1 MEMKLL
7 KLVLL
12 CKEGEERVPFSP
24 KLSFFHGE
32 MSTGKST
39 VVEMVNYCLGASL
52 VRTPAVTSEV
62 VGVQLLL
69 EAGGNE
75 TLIER
80 SIDASGRVTVS
91 WKRGEEQRL
100 ETLPLVASP
109 DPLVG
114 DDIYNLSDFLLR
126 AMGVPLL
133 KVRRSKVDADSEM
146 HRIGFRDFYKF
157 VYLDQDE
164 LDSSFFMLET
174 PIRQEKSKDV
184 LRYVLGLHS
193 DQLAEF
199 EIKLSD
205 LRLKQ
210 RMIRESAK
218 QIDDFLSHYGFNSE
232 EAISGEIK
240 RVQGA
245 ANEIAESLRALTP
258 TNTPQSFVSEET
270 RDQLLGVTKAIEEKQ
285 AAVRDTEEQLRD
297 QQSLSAELLS
307 LKLKVAR
314 SSVASRVLEGAD
326 FRLCPACGSQ
336 LEKPD
341 DPNQCRLCHANI
353 KQPAKS
359 VELDAAVVERDL
371 IDRIED
377 LDRSSKRLRR
387 SLDRHAAELT
397 DLSDTRAILQRKV
410 DAAKASGESQYMQRV
425 RALESKRG
433 GLEERQRFLSRVVA
447 MPNELESRRQ
457 EADKMSEEIAKVERL
472 IEKEQ
477 EKFAAGRE
485 NVAELEQSFLRIMRA
500 IHFPGIT
507 DKDDVHIN
515 TKTWMPYILPGGNE
529 ARAWTFGDAGSGGK
543 KVLFKIC
550 FALALHLTA
559 ARRGLTLP
567 KLLIIDSTMKN
578 ITPDI
583 NPDVVAHFYKE
594 MYRLLA
600 EELAEWQCVLVD
612 QTYFAPGAAQEL
624 EIAQRLM
631 KKDDPDYPRL
641 ISYYKGH

>member
-1 MEMKLL
+1 MEMKLSQ
-7 KLVLL
+7 LVLL
-12 CKEGEERVPFSP
+12 CKQGEERVPFCS

-52 VRTPAVTSEV
+52 VKTPAVTSEV

-69 EAGGNE
+69 QAGDTE
-75 TLIER
+75 ILIER
-80 SIDASGRVTVS
+80 SIHANSRVAVT
-91 WKRGEEQRL
+91 WKRAEQQRL
-100 ETLPLVASP
+100 ETLPLKA
-109 DPLVG
+109 DPEPIVG

-126 AMGVPLL
+126 AMDVPLL
-133 KVRRSKVDADSEM
+133 KVHRSKADAESDM
-146 HRIGFRDFYKF
+146 HRVGFRDFYKF

-164 LDSSFFMLET
+164 LDSNFFMLET

-193 DQLAEF
+193 DQLTEL

-205 LRLKQ
+205 LRQKQ
-210 RMIRESAK
+210 RGIRESAK
-218 QIDDFLSHYGFNSE
+218 QIDNFLSHYGFNSE
-232 EAISGEIK
+232 EKITEEIK
-240 RVQGA
+240 KLDA
-245 ANEIAESLRALTP
+245 ASAEVEQSLRVLTP

-270 RDQLLGVTKAIEEKQ
+270 RDQLLWLTRAIEDKQ
-285 AAVRDTEEQLRD
+285 SAIRDTDEQIRD

-314 SSVASRVLEGAD
+314 SSVASRVLEGAE
-326 FRLCPACGSQ
+326 FQLCPACGSQ
-336 LEKPD
+336 LERPD
-341 DPNQCRLCHANI
+341 DPNHCRLCHSDV
-353 KQPAKS
+353 KQPTKAP
-359 VELDAAVVERDL
+359 ELDAAVVERDL

-377 LDRSSKRLRR
+377 LDRSAKRLKR

-397 DLSDTRAILQRKV
+397 ELTERRVILQRNM
-410 DAAKASGESQYMQRV
+410 DAAKSSGESQYMQRV

-433 GLEERQRFLSRVVA
+433 GLIERRSFLNRVIA
-447 MPNELESRRQ
+447 MPNELEARRQ

-477 EKFAAGRE
+477 EKFSAGRA
-485 NVAELEQSFLRIMRA
+485 NVAELEENFLRIMRA
-500 IHFPGIT
+500 IHFPGID
-507 DKDDVHIN
+507 DKDSVHIN

-529 ARAWTFGDAGSGGK
+529 ERAWTFSDGGSGGK

-559 ARRGLTLP
+559 ANRNLSLP

-600 EELAEWQCVLVD
+600 EELTEWQCVLVD
-612 QTYFAPGAAQEL
+612 QTYFAPDAAYGL
-624 EIAQRLM
+624 KVTHRMM
-631 KKDDPDYPRL
+631 KKDDSQHPRL